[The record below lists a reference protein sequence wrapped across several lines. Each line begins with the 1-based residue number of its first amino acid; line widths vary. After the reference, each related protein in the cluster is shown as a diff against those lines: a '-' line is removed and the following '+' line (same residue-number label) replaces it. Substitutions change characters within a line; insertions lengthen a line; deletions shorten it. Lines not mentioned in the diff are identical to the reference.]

1 MTLTSS
7 AILILAIAA
16 VAGVVLGMVFYGGL
30 YWTVSRGL
38 ASKQPAL
45 WFLGSLLARVT
56 IVLTGFYFVSIYP
69 IQGSPVAS
77 HSSEPVLQMER
88 LISCL
93 VTFTITGLIIRW
105 CMRPSKL
112 VVSSELS
119 IETSSQEAS
128 HASDS

>member
-56 IVLTGFYFVSIYP
+56 IVLTGFYFVSSYP

-93 VTFTITGLIIRW
+93 VTFTITGLIVRW
-105 CMRPSKL
+105 CTRPSKL

-119 IETSSQEAS
+119 IETSSLEAS